1 MGMSDYDD
9 DLTRAYG
16 LLGGSVRYNKRG
28 LPFNYYLKDGDSEEL
43 EARMAIAMLLRS
55 RRVNGQLLNMLA
67 SLFDPR
73 PRVLPDGKAHPDFLH
88 IAERRI
94 VFRYRARGNRNN
106 DLANTVIARNIWHR
120 IRAGT
125 GIGEAIQ
132 ATADEFN
139 LSHEQAEDVW
149 GRYKKYMLLEEQW
162 ENERKRVD
170 ADRGAKGG

>member
-1 MGMSDYDD
+1 MSDHDD
-9 DLTRAYG
+9 DLYRAYA
-16 LLGGSVRYNKRG
+16 LLGGSMRYNKRG

-55 RRVNGQLLNMLA
+55 RRVNGQLLDMLA

-73 PRVLPDGKAHPDFLH
+73 PRVFPDGKAHPDFLH

-94 VFRYRARGNRNN
+94 VFRHRARGNRNN
-106 DLANTVIARNIWHR
+106 NLANSVIAQKIWDR

-125 GIGEAIQ
+125 GIGDAIQ
-132 ATADEFN
+132 ATADEFK

-162 ENERKRVD
+162 EDEPKTVD
-170 ADRGAKGG
+170 ADQGSKGG